1 VKIDHRKLWEK
12 DIYILVMF
20 SDGSWSRWTK
30 TGEMRN
36 WLWWRRRESHVP
48 AGAGGRHHRSLSLS
62 LRWLWERECLWL
74 VCVCVLERERE
85 RFVREWGF
93 EVLKMDAWVYSFY
106 VKIKI
111 WKYYIFVLCT
121 SNRSFH
127 TTKKLTW

>member
-1 VKIDHRKLWEK
+1 MRKRYMHTCHVQRWQLKQVNE
-12 DIYILVMF
+12 DRRDEELTVMATA
-20 SDGSWSRWTK
+20 GKPCTC
-30 TGEMRN
+30 
-36 WLWWRRRESHVP
+36 RRRRKTS
-48 AGAGGRHHRSLSLS
+48 SITLSLS

-74 VCVCVLERERE
+74 VCVCVRERERE
-85 RFVREWGF
+85 RKREICVREWGF